1 MQHPDPE
8 TKNSRLINPFLPRN
22 SHRTIPPSTLASA
35 TSSEWQLYNERA
47 AIVDHELMRDWS
59 EGLNTMLIIVSASIW
74 R

>member
-8 TKNSRLINPFLPRN
+8 TRNPKPINPFLSRN
-22 SHRTIPPSTLASA
+22 SHRTIPPSTLANA

-59 EGLNTMLIIVSASIW
+59 EGLNTMFIIVGALI
-74 R
+74 RR